1 MITRKPD
8 GPYLIQS
15 SPDYG
20 KRCFCLAVR
29 RFALWPS
36 SIVRTVVAAYHDEL
50 QRALD
55 ADAIYLGPG
64 K

>member
-1 MITRKPD
+1 MITRKPE

-20 KRCFCLAVR
+20 KRCVFLAVH
-29 RFALWPS
+29 RFACLPS
-36 SIVRTVVAAYHDEL
+36 SIVRQVVESYHDEL
-50 QRALD
+50 QRTLD
-55 ADAIYLGPG
+55 ADAVYLGTW

>member
-1 MITRKPD
+1 MITRKPE

-20 KRCFCLAVR
+20 KRCVFVAVP
-29 RFALWPS
+29 RFAIWPS
-36 SIVRTVVAAYHDEL
+36 SIVRQVVESYHDEL
-50 QRALD
+50 QRTLD
-55 ADAIYLGPG
+55 ADAVYLGPW

>member
-1 MITRKPD
+1 MITRKPE

-20 KRCFCLAVR
+20 KRCVFLAVH
-29 RFALWPS
+29 RFACLPS
-36 SIVRTVVAAYHDEL
+36 SIVRQVVAAYHDEL
-50 QRALD
+50 RSTLD
-55 ADAIYLGPG
+55 SDAIYLGAG